1 ISLLEPIVEWLEEKT
16 PMSRVASAWV
26 AGIAT
31 WLLGIATILSFN
43 LWSDVAPLGMFAK
56 FEGMTIFDLLDYATS
71 KLMLPLTGLATIVFV
86 GWFMGRDE
94 VRSQLNMSDSAFKL
108 WSFVARFIAP
118 IGVVVVFASSL

>member
-1 ISLLEPIVEWLEEKT
+1 
-16 PMSRVASAWV
+16 
-26 AGIAT
+26 
-31 WLLGIATILSFN
+31 
-43 LWSDVAPLGMFAK
+43 AK

-94 VRSQLNMSDSAFKL
+94 VRSQLNMSDSAFSL
-108 WSFVARFIAP
+108 WSFVARYIAP